1 MSVMF
6 FLCGVARVAI
16 PVAFTTVAFVDA
28 ATGIVLAVPFGL
40 LVVAVALYDAR
51 ERHRRRDR

>member
-1 MSVMF
+1 MF

-28 ATGIVLAVPFGL
+28 AIGTILAGPFGL
-40 LVVAVALYDAR
+40 LVVGIALYDAR
-51 ERHRRRDR
+51 MRHRRRQR

>member
-1 MSVMF
+1 MF

-28 ATGIVLAVPFGL
+28 ATGIVLAGPFGL
-40 LVVAVALYDAR
+40 LVVATALYDAR
-51 ERHRRRDR
+51 VRHRRRQR